1 MDIKPSIVLAVI
13 IAAATII
20 KESIDSEKKLF

>member
-1 MDIKPSIVLAVI
+1 MDIKPTIVLAVI

-20 KESIDSEKKLF
+20 KESVDSEDKK

>member
-20 KESIDSEKKLF
+20 KESIDSEE